1 MELSRKTMKKL
12 ALLIAF
18 AALAFTAFE
27 WFDGAARAAVFLLD
41 LLAPFLAGG
50 AVAFVLNV
58 PMRFI
63 ESKLLPT
70 PGGKPTASRRVRR
83 FLRPVSLL
91 LTFLFVVLVILV
103 LVLVIAPELVRTVA
117 GLGVTIQNAVL
128 RFLNWAE
135 EMFANTPQVMEWL
148 NSLTFNWQSINWQS
162 LINQVVDVVKSGA
175 TSILS
180 SAFSTAMNVFNGVAD
195 TFIAFFFACYLLLQK
210 EKLGLQCRK
219 ALYALLPRKGADQV
233 VEVFS
238 LSHRIFSSFI
248 TGQCTEAVILGT
260 MFFIVMSILNMPYA
274 VLVGCTI
281 AVTALIP
288 IVGAFIGCGLGAFL
302 LLMVSPMQALIF
314 VAMFL
319 ILQQVEGNLIY
330 PHVVGSSVGLPSI
343 WVLAAVSIGGSLM
356 GVAGMLLFI
365 PMTSVIYTL
374 FRQFVYRRLREKN
387 LRIHASGVEERRVP
401 PTKAERETD
410 PGQGYPPPPPR

>member
-387 LRIHASGVEERRVP
+387 LRIHASGVEERHVP
-401 PTKAERETD
+401 PTKAEKETD
-410 PGQGYPPPPPR
+410 PGQG

>member
-1 MELSRKTMKKL
+1 MKKL

-387 LRIHASGVEERRVP
+387 LRIHASGVEERRVSP
-401 PTKAERETD
+401 AKAEKETD
-410 PGQGYPPPPPR
+410 PDQG

>member
-1 MELSRKTMKKL
+1 MKKL

-135 EMFANTPQVMEWL
+135 EMFANTPHVMEWL

-238 LSHRIFSSFI
+238 LRHRIFSSFI

-401 PTKAERETD
+401 PAKAERETD
-410 PGQGYPPPPPR
+410 PDQG

>member
-314 VAMFL
+314 VARFL
-319 ILQQVEGNLIY
+319 ILQQVAGNLIY

-387 LRIHASGVEERRVP
+387 LRIHASGVEERHVP
-401 PTKAERETD
+401 PTKAEKETD
-410 PGQGYPPPPPR
+410 PGQG

>member
-1 MELSRKTMKKL
+1 M
-12 ALLIAF
+12 
-18 AALAFTAFE
+18 
-27 WFDGAARAAVFLLD
+27 
-41 LLAPFLAGG
+41 
-50 AVAFVLNV
+50 
-58 PMRFI
+58 
-63 ESKLLPT
+63 
-70 PGGKPTASRRVRR
+70 
-83 FLRPVSLL
+83 SLL

-219 ALYALLPRKGADQV
+219 ALYALLPRKGADRV

-401 PTKAERETD
+401 PAKAERETD
-410 PGQGYPPPPPR
+410 PDQG

>member
-83 FLRPVSLL
+83 FLWPVSLL

-314 VAMFL
+314 VVMFL

-401 PTKAERETD
+401 PAKAERETD
-410 PGQGYPPPPPR
+410 PDQG

>member
-162 LINQVVDVVKSGA
+162 LINQVVDAVKTGA

-410 PGQGYPPPPPR
+410 PDQG

>member
-302 LLMVSPMQALIF
+302 LLMVSHMQALIF
-314 VAMFL
+314 VVMFL

-401 PTKAERETD
+401 PAKAERETD
-410 PGQGYPPPPPR
+410 PDQG

>member
-387 LRIHASGVEERRVP
+387 LRIHASGVEERHVP

-410 PGQGYPPPPPR
+410 PGQG

>member
-50 AVAFVLNV
+50 AAAFVLNV

-387 LRIHASGVEERRVP
+387 LRIHASGVEERHVP
-401 PTKAERETD
+401 PTKAEKETD
-410 PGQGYPPPPPR
+410 PGQG

>member
-219 ALYALLPRKGADQV
+219 ALYALLPRKGADRV

-387 LRIHASGVEERRVP
+387 LRIHASGVEERRVSP
-401 PTKAERETD
+401 AKAEKETD
-410 PGQGYPPPPPR
+410 PDQG

>member
-83 FLRPVSLL
+83 FLWPVSLL

-281 AVTALIP
+281 AVTALTP
-288 IVGAFIGCGLGAFL
+288 LVGASTGCGPGAFL

-314 VAMFL
+314 VVMFL

-401 PTKAERETD
+401 PAKAERETD
-410 PGQGYPPPPPR
+410 PDQG